1 MSEND
6 GEIAT
11 NEEWRGVMKRART
24 AHKLSQEALGK
35 AVGVSQAMINK
46 IENGGSG
53 GSGAVLA
60 ICRVL
65 SIPEPM
71 TFASEDAKHWH
82 ELGHAAR
89 RLMTPE
95 QYEAHLRMIEM
106 TVKQLE
112 GAPVES
118 SDQPAPAAPRRK

>member
-1 MSEND
+1 MTKATGD

-24 AHKLSQEALGK
+24 SHKMSQEALAK
-35 AVGVSQAMINK
+35 LVGVSQAMINK
-46 IENGGSG
+46 IEKGGSG

-71 TFASEDAKHWH
+71 TFASDDAKHWH

-89 RLMTPE
+89 RLMTAE
-95 QYEAHLRMIEM
+95 QYAAHLRMIET
-106 TVKQLE
+106 TVRQLE
-112 GAPVES
+112 SV
-118 SDQPAPAAPRRK
+118 PAPDPDEPAPGRRR

>member
-1 MSEND
+1 MSGD

-11 NEEWRGVMKRART
+11 NEEWRGVMKRARQ
-24 AHKLSQEALGK
+24 AHGLSQEALAK

-46 IENGGSG
+46 IERGESG

-71 TFASEDAKHWH
+71 TFATEDAKHWH

-95 QYEAHLRMIEM
+95 QYEAYLRMLET
-106 TVKQLE
+106 TVKALE
-112 GAPVES
+112 S
-118 SDQPAPAAPRRK
+118 APADDSPTNRRK

>member
-1 MSEND
+1 MTKATGD

-24 AHKLSQEALGK
+24 AHKMSQAALAA

-46 IENGGSG
+46 IEKGESG
-53 GSGAVLA
+53 GSGAVLS

-65 SIPEPM
+65 AIPAPM
-71 TFASEDAKHWH
+71 NFADEDTKHWH

-95 QYEAHLRMIEM
+95 QYGALEKLIESS
-106 TVKQLE
+106 VRQLE
-112 GAPVES
+112 PPPAGA
-118 SDQPAPAAPRRK
+118 DAPASRTRK

>member
-1 MSEND
+1 MS
-6 GEIAT
+6 EIAT
-11 NEEWRGVMKRART
+11 NEEWRGVMKRARK
-24 AHKLSQEALGK
+24 AHGMSQEALGK

-46 IENGGSG
+46 IEKGEAG

-71 TFASEDAKHWH
+71 TFATEDAKHWH

-95 QYEAHLRMIEM
+95 QYEAYLRMLET
-106 TVKQLE
+106 TVKALE
-112 GAPVES
+112 S
-118 SDQPAPAAPRRK
+118 APADDNPTDRRK